1 MNWNQFITEISSNY
15 IQEFLDWPE
24 AHTRLLVFLLLH
36 LTTGFE
42 HSPAQVTRRIWKA
55 EGKLRN
61 ELLMNRSSE
70 KRKWKRVQKE
80 IHSLWKL
87 RLMMVWAFFPPR
99 SEWLP
104 HHSPCVLY
112 SRHVSSPCTAD
123 LWTTQVWTAQVWIH
137 LHLDFFFS
145 VSTCYLIGGWLNSQM
160 QNCGYWEESWILN
173 LSICGAA
180 KAGNA
185 F

>member
-1 MNWNQFITEISSNY
+1 MNWNQFIIEISSNY
-15 IQEFLDWPE
+15 IQEFLYWPE
-24 AHTRLLVFLLLH
+24 AHTRLLVYLLLH

-87 RLMMVWAFFPPR
+87 HLMMVWAFFPPR

-104 HHSPCVLY
+104 HHSPSVFFNHGTCHHLVQLTCEQHRFELRRSESTY
-112 SRHVSSPCTAD
+112 T
-123 LWTTQVWTAQVWIH
+123 WI
-137 LHLDFFFS
+137 FFFF
-145 VSTCYLIGGWLNSQM
+145 Q
-160 QNCGYWEESWILN
+160 
-173 LSICGAA
+173 
-180 KAGNA
+180 
-185 F
+185 